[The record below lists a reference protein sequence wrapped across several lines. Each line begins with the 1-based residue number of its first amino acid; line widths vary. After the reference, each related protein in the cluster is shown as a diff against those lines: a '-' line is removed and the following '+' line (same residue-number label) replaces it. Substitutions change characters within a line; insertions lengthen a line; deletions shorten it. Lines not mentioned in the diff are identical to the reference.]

1 MPPQLRSELIKLTST
16 RTFYGLMAGA
26 VAVVLLSTWST
37 LSSSGAATGNLH
49 TQTFFFLASVNL
61 ALFAVILG
69 VRASTD
75 EFRFGTIV
83 GSVLADGHRGRLIAA
98 KAAVAGIGAAGL
110 TAVAE
115 IAMVGLAWA
124 LTSMGGQSL
133 RVSVSDGT
141 AMLGLMA
148 ASALW
153 AAIGVALG
161 ALVRH
166 QVAAVVG
173 VLVWLLVVENLGA
186 GLLGSAGRYLPG
198 QAAHG
203 LAQIPHLLTVPVS
216 AAVLIAYAAAA
227 LAAASISIA
236 RRDL

>member
-1 MPPQLRSELIKLTST
+1 MRPQLRSELIKLTTT
-16 RTFYGLMAGA
+16 RTFYGLVAGA
-26 VAVVLLSTWST
+26 VAVVLIGTWST
-37 LSSSGAATGNLH
+37 LSSAGAATGELR

-83 GSVLADGHRGRLIAA
+83 GSVLVDGHRGQLITA
-98 KAAVAGIGAAGL
+98 KAAVAGMGAAVL
-110 TAVAE
+110 AAVAQA
-115 IAMVGLAWA
+115 AMVGLALA
-124 LTSMGGQSL
+124 LTGGGGGS
-133 RVSVSDGT
+133 RRMSAVDGL
-141 AMLGLMA
+141 AMLGLLA

-153 AAIGVALG
+153 AAIGVGVG

-203 LAQIPHLLTVPVS
+203 LAQVPHLLDVPV
-216 AAVLIAYAAAA
+216 ATAVLIAYAAAA
-227 LAAASISIA
+227 LAAASITTI